1 MEVTGGLILAIV
13 FIVIAIIFASKSISV
28 IPQQTAWVIERLGK
42 FHKVLSPGL
51 NFIIPF
57 IDKVA

>member
-28 IPQQTAWVIERLGK
+28 IPQQTAEPQG
-42 FHKVLSPGL
+42 
-51 NFIIPF
+51 
-57 IDKVA
+57 